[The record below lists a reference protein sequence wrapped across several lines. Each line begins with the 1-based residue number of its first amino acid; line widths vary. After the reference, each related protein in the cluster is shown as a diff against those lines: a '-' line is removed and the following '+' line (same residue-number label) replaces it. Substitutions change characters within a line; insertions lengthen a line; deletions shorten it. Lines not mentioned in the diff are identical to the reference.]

1 MLRDIMNG
9 DIYSMYIY
17 IYNYIY
23 VYIYIDIKNWDVA
36 KDGTAN
42 TAIDD
47 GWLLIDTYCYTLV
60 KSE

>member
-17 IYNYIY
+17 IIIFM
-23 VYIYIDIKNWDVA
+23 YIYIDIKNWDVA